1 MMKTNVCG
9 DRGDAGGTPFLAAD
23 RRCPPVPTKSTR
35 LALRFRQQITPFFD
49 AEKQKPLFGSKN
61 MPILMPKSTK
71 IGLHGGNHLQH
82 PQKQGAE
89 LVHLA
94 YQEGGAEVQGVQ
106 RQHEH
111 GR

>member
-1 MMKTNVCG
+1 MPEEPLFWLLTEGVPLSPQKVRDLRSG
-9 DRGDAGGTPFLAAD
+9 FGSKSPPFLM
-23 RRCPPVPTKSTR
+23 PKS
-35 LALRFRQQITPFFD
+35 
-49 AEKQKPLFGSKN
+49 EKPLFGSKN